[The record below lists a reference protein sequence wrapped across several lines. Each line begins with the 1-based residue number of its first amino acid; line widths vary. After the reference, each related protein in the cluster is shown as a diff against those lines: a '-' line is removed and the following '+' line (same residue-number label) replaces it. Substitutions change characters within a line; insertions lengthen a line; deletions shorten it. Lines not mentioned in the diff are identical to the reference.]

1 MAIVS
6 DFSVGGELVKMGLVP
21 EQCSELRITCTPN
34 NVVIL
39 ETKSCVTQDWWD
51 KFVKVVGEA
60 KANGRVLA
68 IHATVNIET
77 GEVVES

>member
-39 ETKSCVTQDWWD
+39 ETKSYVTQEWWD
-51 KFVKVVGEA
+51 KFVAVAMAA
-60 KANGRVLA
+60 KERGRVLA
-68 IHATVNIET
+68 CHTTVNVET